1 LNYQQKKMALTI
13 ALASD
18 HGGYEMKAFI
28 KEKLKKEGYEVV
40 DYGTDSTDS
49 VDYPDFIHPL
59 AKAVNEEKYLRGII
73 ICGSGNGAQ
82 MTANKY
88 KNVRAGLAWNT
99 EQAVLTRQHNNANVL
114 SLPGRFVPFE
124 EAWSMV
130 KGFLTT
136 DFEGGR
142 HALRVSKI
150 ADIVE

>member
-1 LNYQQKKMALTI
+1 MALTI

-18 HGGYEMKAFI
+18 HGGYEMKAFL
-28 KEKLKKEGYEVV
+28 KEKLKQEGYEVV
-40 DYGTDSTDS
+40 DYGTDSPDS

-59 AKAVNEEKYLRGII
+59 AKAINDEKYLRGII

-88 KNVRAGLAWNT
+88 VNVRAGLAWNT

-114 SLPGRFVPFE
+114 SLPGRFVSLD

-150 ADIVE
+150 ADIFE